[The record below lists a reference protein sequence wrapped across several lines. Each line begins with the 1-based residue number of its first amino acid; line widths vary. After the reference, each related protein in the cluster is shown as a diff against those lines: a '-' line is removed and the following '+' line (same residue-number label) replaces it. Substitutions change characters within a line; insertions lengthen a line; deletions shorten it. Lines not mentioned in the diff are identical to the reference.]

1 MCAEAIGEARR
12 REPKDE
18 RVPEA
23 LYQCISAVHLG
34 CSNARVNEYAKSAFS
49 LLHRRYADSPW
60 ALANRFWYRG
70 GNCMPN

>member
-1 MCAEAIGEARR
+1 MHQRGA
-12 REPKDE
+12 
-18 RVPEA
+18 
-23 LYQCISAVHLG
+23 SG